1 LEKLIET
8 QSVKC
13 KRFFIK
19 RIGIKIM
26 SIVLWLVYVLLVVCT
41 SVVSVMAVLQ
51 RRPKDLQTSVE
62 APLIDS
68 TAPEPTDHA
77 DARKPKEPEKDA
89 GAPKPPDSAN
99 DTDQKKHTD
108 DAGQPD
114 GTGDVKKKD
123 AADAA
128 VHEGETM
135 TSGWV

>member
-1 LEKLIET
+1 MEKLIET

-13 KRFFIK
+13 KSFFIK
-19 RIGIKIM
+19 RVGIKIM

-41 SVVSVMAVLQ
+41 SVVSVMAVIQ
-51 RRPKDLQTSVE
+51 RRPRDLPASVE

-68 TAPEPTDHA
+68 AAQEPKDHA
-77 DARKPKEPEKDA
+77 DAPKPKEPEKDA
-89 GAPKPPDSAN
+89 GVPKPPDSGN

-108 DAGQPD
+108 DADQQD